1 MQHILS
7 HATKFELHYY
17 FADQSHSM
25 KALTRN
31 KCEHELLQIINEVAF
46 QLGIKVEIDA
56 EALQEGGLREVWDFV
71 GENSSQLT
79 VIILLLTFLVTCI
92 PDGNKKLEEL
102 QAKETELSI
111 EEKKLNIEKLKKE
124 LRKNEDLENIDLD
137 ALISDFNTHLKIIKY
152 KSNFY
157 SQLSENKKVIKIST
171 NALTLDNTS
180 IDADKVV
187 ERKDFKKFILTTD
200 NLPPEIDE
208 KAEIEIVSPVLK
220 QGNYKW
226 KGIYQGEV
234 ITFYMKDS
242 EFKHSVISGSVPFKS
257 GTFLECVLEKSRKVD
272 NFGEIITTGYSVN
285 TVVRKMDDS
294 DVSETEQGKRYWKN
308 KELKSR
314 QKSLFETGRE

>member
-7 HATKFELHYY
+7 HAAKFELHYY

-25 KALTRN
+25 NALTRN

-46 QLGIKVEIDA
+46 LLGIKVEIDA
-56 EALQEGGLREVWDFV
+56 EALREGGLREVWGFI

-79 VIILLLTFLVTCI
+79 VILLLLTFIVTCL

-102 QAKETELSI
+102 QIKETELSI

-124 LRKNEDLENIDLD
+124 LRENQSIEHVDLD
-137 ALISDFNTHLKIIKY
+137 SLISDFNTHLKIIKH

-171 NALTLDNTS
+171 NALTIENIS
-180 IDADKVV
+180 VYKEKVV
-187 ERKDFKKFILTTD
+187 ERKDFNKFILSTD

-226 KGIYQGEV
+226 KGIYRGEV
-234 ITFYMKDS
+234 ITFHMKDS
-242 EFKHSVISGSVPFKS
+242 EFKHSVISGGIPFKS
-257 GTFLECVLEKSRKVD
+257 GTFLECVLDKSRKVD
-272 NFGEIITTGYSVN
+272 NFGEIIITGYSVN

-294 DVSETEQGKRYWKN
+294 EISETPQGKRYWKN

-314 QKSLFETGRE
+314 QQSLFETDK